1 MNLSRCCR
9 GSVDGKNHL
18 NGANNLFRIYQANR
32 KQRNL
37 ARWIEVTVKKLLRR
51 NPEISMDQESI
62 KDLSRKEKEGSIE
75 REFVEKLSSLKKR
88 SFSIE
93 EKHIKMNATNKL
105 HNQRS
110 KQHIKLSKTYL
121 NIEAKHS

>member
-1 MNLSRCCR
+1 
-9 GSVDGKNHL
+9 
-18 NGANNLFRIYQANR
+18 
-32 KQRNL
+32 
-37 ARWIEVTVKKLLRR
+37 
-51 NPEISMDQESI
+51 MDQESI

-88 SFSIE
+88 SFSIK